1 MCLAAGDDTYLQ
13 TGDRR
18 ITELETV
25 SAPGMPGELA
35 DDEPAAGSTLEGKG
49 MEGSDTELETV
60 SAPGMPR
67 ELADDEPAAG
77 STLQGK
83 GMEGSDTE
91 L

>member
-18 ITELETV
+18 I
-25 SAPGMPGELA
+25 
-35 DDEPAAGSTLEGKG
+35 
-49 MEGSDTELETV
+49 TELETV